1 MRTALLARPLILYA
15 QAETRGPHGQV
26 QVRGVKEPPRDRTSL
41 AARAVAKCQDE
52 YHHAYA
58 IAKEKGLAQPK
69 ALRMASVA
77 YKLAMPRMESLNAI
91 RAAIACIAQGIA
103 LEVFGG
109 RDGSQ
114 LLYAAQVAMST
125 LKAKGKKK

>member
-1 MRTALLARPLILYA
+1 MRTALLARPLILHA
-15 QAETRGPHGQV
+15 HA
-26 QVRGVKEPPRDRTSL
+26 EPPRDRTSL

-52 YHHAYA
+52 YHHAFA
-58 IAKEKGLAQPK
+58 LAKEKGLAQPK

-103 LEVFGG
+103 LEVFDG

-125 LKAKGKKK
+125 LKAKGARKK

>member
-1 MRTALLARPLILYA
+1 MRTALLTRPLIIHA
-15 QAETRGPHGQV
+15 HAI
-26 QVRGVKEPPRDRTSL
+26 PPTDRTTL
-41 AARAVAKCQDE
+41 AAKAVAKCQDE

-58 IAKEKGLAQPK
+58 IAKDKGLAQPK

-77 YKLAMPRMESLNAI
+77 YKLAMPRMESLAAI

-103 LEVFGG
+103 LEVFDG

-125 LKAKGKKK
+125 LKSKGARKK

>member
-1 MRTALLARPLILYA
+1 MRTALLARPLILHA
-15 QAETRGPHGQV
+15 HAA
-26 QVRGVKEPPRDRTSL
+26 PPRDRTSL
-41 AARAVAKCQDE
+41 ASRAVAHCQDE
-52 YHHAYA
+52 WHHAYQL
-58 IAKEKGLAQPK
+58 AKEKGLQQQK

-91 RAAIACIAQGIA
+91 RAAIACIAQGIS
-103 LEVFGG
+103 LEVFDG

-125 LKAKGKKK
+125 LKAKGRKK